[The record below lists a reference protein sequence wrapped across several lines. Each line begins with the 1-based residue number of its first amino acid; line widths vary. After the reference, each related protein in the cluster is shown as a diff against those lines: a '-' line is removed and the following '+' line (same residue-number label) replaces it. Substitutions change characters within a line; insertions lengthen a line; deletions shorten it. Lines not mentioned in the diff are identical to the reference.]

1 MYKNSISTPTSTHI
15 HNNLK
20 QKILFILQPENGN
33 STQFMSE
40 ELPRALSQSEME
52 MIEARM
58 AQRNERLAEKCTEFG
73 LDVHGKVFSPLFF

>member
-1 MYKNSISTPTSTHI
+1 M
-15 HNNLK
+15 HNN
-20 QKILFILQPENGN
+20 QKKNLFILQSENGN

-58 AQRNERLAEKCTEFG
+58 AQRNERLVEKCTEFG
-73 LDVHGKVFSPLFF
+73 LDVHGK

>member
-1 MYKNSISTPTSTHI
+1 
-15 HNNLK
+15 
-20 QKILFILQPENGN
+20 
-33 STQFMSE
+33 MSE

-73 LDVHGKVFSPLFF
+73 LDVHGKIFSTLFF